1 MINFSRKLATSAI
14 PVLLVAAP
22 AVAADLIPY
31 ESGYLPE
38 QYGSGPGSTYGPDA
52 GYGPYGAAPNDC
64 DPSSDEGSQGLC
76 VLGQPN
82 PEAVLPNRRYGSYPY
97 PGSYRPSAP
106 LTGAAD
112 RYNEYP
118 DQRGYLPFVPRSDRY
133 SHYSAQPGSQPGRP
147 LPENAPDGYSG
158 QRHDG
163 SNGRAY
169 GNYPA
174 HTDDAS
180 AQPGYRSATQP
191 IPTGAKSG
199 PYAYEQDRPPPY
211 AGYPAQR
218 GYGPAAPIVP
228 GEPSRRAYEPG
239 SQPSAALPS
248 EPPYERYS
256 Y

>member
-1 MINFSRKLATSAI
+1 MMNFSRKLAMSAI

-22 AVAADLIPY
+22 AAAADLIPY

-64 DPSSDEGSQGLC
+64 DPSSDQGSQGLC
-76 VLGQPN
+76 VLGQPK

-97 PGSYRPSAP
+97 QGSYRPSDP

-118 DQRGYLPFVPRSDRY
+118 DQRD
-133 SHYSAQPGSQPGRP
+133 QPGRP

-239 SQPSAALPS
+239 SQPSTASPS